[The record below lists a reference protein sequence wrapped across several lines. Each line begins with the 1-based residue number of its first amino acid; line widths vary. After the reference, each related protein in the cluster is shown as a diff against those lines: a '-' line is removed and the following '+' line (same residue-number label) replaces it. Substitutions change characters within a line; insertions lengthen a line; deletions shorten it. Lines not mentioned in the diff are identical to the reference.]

1 MKGKIFMFK
10 KKLKIII
17 ISIIAIIVVVFLA
30 GGYTVYSKLSKIKT
44 TKIELTDEE
53 IGIQKQEEET
63 VKDKKDVT
71 SILLLGLD
79 REEHATD
86 VNMILTLDNDNK
98 EVRLLSILRDSYI
111 YYGEGKTNKLN
122 YAINYGGVTNSIKTV
137 NENYGTEIRDYV
149 LIDFDGVMN
158 LVDAMGGVTVN
169 LTSEEIPYI
178 SPNKNL
184 KPGNN
189 LLNGKQALSYSR
201 IRRIGTDFQRTQRQR
216 NVIDAMYSKVKSLS
230 LGEMNKLLDVAL
242 NNVETSLS
250 YGEILSLAQK
260 IISYGGKDIKQGRVP
275 LDGTWHDGNEA
286 TYYLMWDKE
295 PNLRYVREF
304 IEGE

>member
-1 MKGKIFMFK
+1 MSRK
-10 KKLKIII
+10 KSKIII
-17 ISIIAIIVVVFLA
+17 ISIVAILALIFLA
-30 GGYTVYSKLSKIKT
+30 GGYAVYSKLSKIKT
-44 TKIELTDEE
+44 TKIELPDEE
-53 IGIQKQEEET
+53 IGIQKHENEE
-63 VKDKKDVT
+63 VKNKKDVT

-86 VNMILTLDNDNK
+86 VNMVLTLDDDNK
-98 EVRLLSILRDSYI
+98 EIRLLSILRDSYI
-111 YYGEGKTNKLN
+111 YYGEDKTNKLN

-137 NENYGTEIRDYV
+137 NENYGTEIRDYI

-158 LVDAMGGVTVN
+158 LLDAMGGVNVN

-184 KPGNN
+184 KSGNN
-189 LLNGKQALSYSR
+189 VLSGKQALSYSR

-216 NVIDAMYSKVKSLS
+216 NVINAMYSKVKSLS

-250 YGEILSLAQK
+250 YGEILSLGQK
-260 IISYGGKDIKQGRVP
+260 IISYGGKEIKQGRVP
-275 LDGTWHDGNEA
+275 IDGTWHDDYKEL
-286 TYYLMWDKE
+286 YYLIWDKE
-295 PNLRYVREF
+295 PNLKYIRDF
-304 IEGE
+304 IYGE

>member
-1 MKGKIFMFK
+1 MSIK
-10 KKLKIII
+10 KSKIII
-17 ISIIAIIVVVFLA
+17 ISIVAILALIFLA
-30 GGYTVYSKLSKIKT
+30 GGYAVYSKLSKIKT
-44 TKIELTDEE
+44 TKIELPDEE
-53 IGIQKQEEET
+53 IGIQKHENEE
-63 VKDKKDVT
+63 VKNKKDVT

-86 VNMILTLDNDNK
+86 VNMVLTLDDDNK
-98 EVRLLSILRDSYI
+98 EIRLLSILRDSYI
-111 YYGEGKTNKLN
+111 YYGEDKTNKLN

-137 NENYGTEIRDYV
+137 NENYGTEIRDYI

-158 LVDAMGGVTVN
+158 LVDAMGGVNVN

-184 KPGNN
+184 KSGNN
-189 LLNGKQALSYSR
+189 VLSGKQALSYSR

-216 NVIDAMYSKVKSLS
+216 NVINAMYSKVKSLS

-250 YGEILSLAQK
+250 YGEILSLGQK
-260 IISYGGKDIKQGRVP
+260 IISYGGKEIKQGRVP
-275 LDGTWHDGNEA
+275 IDGTWHDDYKEL
-286 TYYLMWDKE
+286 YYLMWDKE
-295 PNLRYVREF
+295 PNLKYIRDF
-304 IEGE
+304 IYGE

>member
-1 MKGKIFMFK
+1 MSRK
-10 KKLKIII
+10 KSKIII
-17 ISIIAIIVVVFLA
+17 ISIVAILALIFLA
-30 GGYTVYSKLSKIKT
+30 GGYAVYSKLSKIKT
-44 TKIELTDEE
+44 TKIELPDEE
-53 IGIQKQEEET
+53 IGIQKQENEE
-63 VKDKKDVT
+63 VKNKKDVT

-86 VNMILTLDNDNK
+86 VNMVLTLDDDNK
-98 EVRLLSILRDSYI
+98 EIRLLSILRDSYI
-111 YYGEGKTNKLN
+111 YYGEDKTNKLN

-137 NENYGTEIRDYV
+137 NENYGTEIRDYI

-158 LVDAMGGVTVN
+158 LVDAMGGVNVN

-184 KPGNN
+184 KFGNN
-189 LLNGKQALSYSR
+189 VLSGKQALSYSR

-216 NVIDAMYSKVKSLS
+216 NVINAMYSKVKSLS

-250 YGEILSLAQK
+250 YGEILSLGQK
-260 IISYGGKDIKQGRVP
+260 IISYGGKEIKQGRVP
-275 LDGTWHDGNEA
+275 IDGTWHDDYKEL
-286 TYYLMWDKE
+286 YYLIWDKE
-295 PNLRYVREF
+295 PNLKYIRDF
-304 IEGE
+304 IYGE

>member
-1 MKGKIFMFK
+1 MLK
-10 KKLKIII
+10 KKSKIII
-17 ISIIAIIVVVFLA
+17 ISILVIIFAVFGV
-30 GGYTVYSKLSKIKT
+30 GGYAVYSKLSKIKT
-44 TKIELTDEE
+44 TKIEMTDEE
-53 IGIQKQEEET
+53 IGIQNQEDET
-63 VKDKKDVT
+63 VKEKKDVT

-79 REEHATD
+79 KEEHATD
-86 VNMILTLDNDNK
+86 VNMILTLDDDNK
-98 EVRLLSILRDSYI
+98 EMRLLSILRDSYI
-111 YYGEGKTNKLN
+111 YYGDDKVNKLN
-122 YAINYGGVTNSIKTV
+122 YAINYGGVTNTIKTV
-137 NENYGTEIRDYV
+137 NENYGTEIRDYI

-169 LTSEEIPYI
+169 LTSEEIPQI

-184 KPGNN
+184 KPGSN

-201 IRRIGTDFQRTQRQR
+201 IRKIGTDFQRTQRQR

-250 YGEILSLAQK
+250 YGEILSLGQR
-260 IISYGGKDIKQGRVP
+260 IISYGGKDIKQGRIP
-275 LDGTWHDGNEA
+275 LDGTWHDGNES

-295 PNLRYVREF
+295 PNLRYVKEF
-304 IEGE
+304 IYEEQ

>member
-1 MKGKIFMFK
+1 MSRK
-10 KKLKIII
+10 KSKIII
-17 ISIIAIIVVVFLA
+17 ISIVAILALIFLS
-30 GGYTVYSKLSKIKT
+30 GGYAVYSKLSKIKT
-44 TKIELTDEE
+44 TKIELPDEE
-53 IGIQKQEEET
+53 IGIQKQENEE
-63 VKDKKDVT
+63 VKNKKDVT

-86 VNMILTLDNDNK
+86 VNMVLTLDDDNK
-98 EVRLLSILRDSYI
+98 EIRLLSILRDSYI
-111 YYGEGKTNKLN
+111 YYGEDKTNKLN

-137 NENYGTEIRDYV
+137 NENYGTEIRDYI

-158 LVDAMGGVTVN
+158 LVDAMGGVNVN

-184 KPGNN
+184 KSGNN
-189 LLNGKQALSYSR
+189 VLSGKQALSYSR

-216 NVIDAMYSKVKSLS
+216 NVINAMYSKVKSLS

-250 YGEILSLAQK
+250 YGEILSLGQK
-260 IISYGGKDIKQGRVP
+260 IISYGGKEIKQGRVP
-275 LDGTWHDGNEA
+275 IDGTWHDGNEA

-295 PNLRYVREF
+295 PNLKYVREF
-304 IEGE
+304 IYGE

>member
-1 MKGKIFMFK
+1 MSRK
-10 KKLKIII
+10 KSKIII
-17 ISIIAIIVVVFLA
+17 ISIVAILALIFLA
-30 GGYTVYSKLSKIKT
+30 GGYAVYSKLSKIKT
-44 TKIELTDEE
+44 TKIELPDEE
-53 IGIQKQEEET
+53 IGIQKQENEE
-63 VKDKKDVT
+63 VKNKKDVT

-86 VNMILTLDNDNK
+86 VNMVLTLDDDNK
-98 EVRLLSILRDSYI
+98 EIRLLSILRDSYI
-111 YYGEGKTNKLN
+111 YYGEDKTNKLN

-137 NENYGTEIRDYV
+137 NENYGTEIRDYI

-158 LVDAMGGVTVN
+158 LVDAMGGVNVN

-184 KPGNN
+184 KSGNN
-189 LLNGKQALSYSR
+189 VLSGKQALSYSR

-216 NVIDAMYSKVKSLS
+216 NVINAMYSKVKSLS

-250 YGEILSLAQK
+250 YGEILSLGQK
-260 IISYGGKDIKQGRVP
+260 IISYGGKEIKQGRVP
-275 LDGTWHDGNEA
+275 IDGTWHDDYKEL
-286 TYYLMWDKE
+286 YYLMWDKE
-295 PNLRYVREF
+295 PNLKYVREF
-304 IEGE
+304 IYGE

>member
-1 MKGKIFMFK
+1 MSRK
-10 KKLKIII
+10 KSKIII
-17 ISIIAIIVVVFLA
+17 ISIVAILALIFLA
-30 GGYTVYSKLSKIKT
+30 GGYAVYSKLSKIKT
-44 TKIELTDEE
+44 TKIELPDEE
-53 IGIQKQEEET
+53 IGIQKQENEE
-63 VKDKKDVT
+63 VKNKKDVT

-86 VNMILTLDNDNK
+86 VNMVLTLDDDNK
-98 EVRLLSILRDSYI
+98 EIRLLSILRDSYI
-111 YYGEGKTNKLN
+111 YYGEDKTNKLN

-137 NENYGTEIRDYV
+137 NENYGTEIRDYI

-158 LVDAMGGVTVN
+158 LVDAMGGVNVN

-184 KPGNN
+184 KSENN
-189 LLNGKQALSYSR
+189 VLSGKQALSYSR

-216 NVIDAMYSKVKSLS
+216 NVINAMYSKVKSLS

-250 YGEILSLAQK
+250 YGEILSLGQK
-260 IISYGGKDIKQGRVP
+260 IISYGGKEIKQGRVP
-275 LDGTWHDGNEA
+275 IDGTWHDDYKEL
-286 TYYLMWDKE
+286 YYLMWDKE
-295 PNLRYVREF
+295 PNLKYIRDF
-304 IEGE
+304 IYGE

>member
-1 MKGKIFMFK
+1 MEGEMFMSK
-10 KKLKIII
+10 KKSKIII
-17 ISIIAIIVVVFLA
+17 ISIVTILTLIFLS
-30 GGYTVYSKLSKIKT
+30 GGYAVYSKLAKIKT
-44 TKIELTDEE
+44 TKIELTDAE
-53 IGIQKQEEET
+53 IGIQKEENEE
-63 VKDKKDVT
+63 VKNKKDVT

-86 VNMILTLDNDNK
+86 VNMVLTLDDDNK
-98 EVRLLSILRDSYI
+98 EIRLLSILRDSYI
-111 YYGEGKTNKLN
+111 YYGEDKTNKLN

-137 NENYGTEIRDYV
+137 NENYGTEIRDYI

-158 LVDAMGGVTVN
+158 LVDAMGGVNVN

-189 LLNGKQALSYSR
+189 VLSGKQALSYSR

-216 NVIDAMYSKVKSLS
+216 NVINAMYSKVKSLS

-250 YGEILSLAQK
+250 YGEILSLGQK
-260 IISYGGKDIKQGRVP
+260 IISYGGKEIKQGRVP
-275 LDGTWHDGNEA
+275 IDGTWHDRNEA
-286 TYYLMWDKE
+286 TYYLIWDKE

-304 IEGE
+304 IKGE

>member
-1 MKGKIFMFK
+1 MSRK
-10 KKLKIII
+10 KSKIII
-17 ISIIAIIVVVFLA
+17 ISIVAILALIFLA
-30 GGYTVYSKLSKIKT
+30 GGYAVYSKLSKIKT
-44 TKIELTDEE
+44 TKIELPDEE
-53 IGIQKQEEET
+53 IGIQKQENEE
-63 VKDKKDVT
+63 VKNKKDVT

-86 VNMILTLDNDNK
+86 VNMVLTLDDDNK
-98 EVRLLSILRDSYI
+98 EIRLLSILRDSYI
-111 YYGEGKTNKLN
+111 YYGEDKTNKLN

-137 NENYGTEIRDYV
+137 NENYGTEIRDYI

-158 LVDAMGGVTVN
+158 LVDAMGGVNVN

-184 KPGNN
+184 KSGNN
-189 LLNGKQALSYSR
+189 VLSGKQALSYSR

-216 NVIDAMYSKVKSLS
+216 NVINAMYSKVKSLS

-250 YGEILSLAQK
+250 YGEILSLGQK
-260 IISYGGKDIKQGRVP
+260 IISYGGKEIKQGRVP
-275 LDGTWHDGNEA
+275 IDGTWHDDYKEL
-286 TYYLMWDKE
+286 YYLMWDKE
-295 PNLRYVREF
+295 PNLKYIRDF
-304 IEGE
+304 IYGE

>member
-1 MKGKIFMFK
+1 MSRK
-10 KKLKIII
+10 KSKIII
-17 ISIIAIIVVVFLA
+17 ISIVAILALIFLA
-30 GGYTVYSKLSKIKT
+30 GGYAVYSKLSKIKT
-44 TKIELTDEE
+44 TKIELPDEE
-53 IGIQKQEEET
+53 IGIQKQENEE
-63 VKDKKDVT
+63 VKNKKDVT

-86 VNMILTLDNDNK
+86 VNMVLTLDDDNK
-98 EVRLLSILRDSYI
+98 EIRLLSILRDSYI
-111 YYGEGKTNKLN
+111 YYGEDKTNKLN

-137 NENYGTEIRDYV
+137 NENYGTEIRDYM

-158 LVDAMGGVTVN
+158 LVDVMGGVNVN

-184 KPGNN
+184 KSGNN
-189 LLNGKQALSYSR
+189 VLSGKQALSYSR

-216 NVIDAMYSKVKSLS
+216 NVINAMYSKVKSLS

-250 YGEILSLAQK
+250 YGEILSLGQK
-260 IISYGGKDIKQGRVP
+260 IISYGGKEIKQGRVP
-275 LDGTWHDGNEA
+275 IDGTWHDDYKEL
-286 TYYLMWDKE
+286 YYLMWDKE
-295 PNLRYVREF
+295 ANLKYIREF
-304 IEGE
+304 IKGE

>member
-1 MKGKIFMFK
+1 MSRK
-10 KKLKIII
+10 KSKIII
-17 ISIIAIIVVVFLA
+17 ISIVAILALIFLA
-30 GGYTVYSKLSKIKT
+30 GGYAVYSKLSKIKT
-44 TKIELTDEE
+44 TKIELPDEE
-53 IGIQKQEEET
+53 IGIQKQENEE
-63 VKDKKDVT
+63 VKNKKDVT

-86 VNMILTLDNDNK
+86 VNMVLTLDDDNK
-98 EVRLLSILRDSYI
+98 EIRLLSILRDSYI
-111 YYGEGKTNKLN
+111 YYGEDKTNKLN

-137 NENYGTEIRDYV
+137 NENYGTEIRDYM

-158 LVDAMGGVTVN
+158 LVDVMGGVNVN

-184 KPGNN
+184 KSGNN
-189 LLNGKQALSYSR
+189 VLSGKQALSYSR

-216 NVIDAMYSKVKSLS
+216 NVINAMYSKVKSLS

-250 YGEILSLAQK
+250 YGEILSLGQK
-260 IISYGGKDIKQGRVP
+260 IISYGGKEIKQGRVP
-275 LDGTWHDGNEA
+275 IDGTWHDDYKEL
-286 TYYLMWDKE
+286 YYLMWDKE
-295 PNLRYVREF
+295 PNLKYIRDF
-304 IEGE
+304 IYGE

>member
-1 MKGKIFMFK
+1 MSRK
-10 KKLKIII
+10 KSKIII
-17 ISIIAIIVVVFLA
+17 ISIVAILALIFLA
-30 GGYTVYSKLSKIKT
+30 GGYAVYSKLSKIKT
-44 TKIELTDEE
+44 TKIELPDEE
-53 IGIQKQEEET
+53 IGIQKQENEE
-63 VKDKKDVT
+63 VKNKKDVT

-86 VNMILTLDNDNK
+86 VNMVLTLDDDNK
-98 EVRLLSILRDSYI
+98 EIRLLSILRDSYI
-111 YYGEGKTNKLN
+111 YYGEDKTNKLN

-137 NENYGTEIRDYV
+137 NENYGTEIRDYM

-158 LVDAMGGVTVN
+158 LVDAMGGVNVN

-184 KPGNN
+184 KSGNN
-189 LLNGKQALSYSR
+189 VLSGKQALSYSR

-216 NVIDAMYSKVKSLS
+216 NVINAMYSKVKSLS

-250 YGEILSLAQK
+250 YGEILSLGQK
-260 IISYGGKDIKQGRVP
+260 IISYGGKEIKQGRVP
-275 LDGTWHDGNEA
+275 IDGTWHDGNEA

-295 PNLRYVREF
+295 PNLKYIRDF
-304 IEGE
+304 IYGE

>member
-1 MKGKIFMFK
+1 MSRK
-10 KKLKIII
+10 KSKIII
-17 ISIIAIIVVVFLA
+17 ISIVAILALIFLA
-30 GGYTVYSKLSKIKT
+30 GGYAVYSKLSKIKT
-44 TKIELTDEE
+44 TKIELPDEE
-53 IGIQKQEEET
+53 IGIQKQENEE
-63 VKDKKDVT
+63 VKNKKDVT

-86 VNMILTLDNDNK
+86 VNMVLTLDDDNK
-98 EVRLLSILRDSYI
+98 EIRLLSILRDSYI
-111 YYGEGKTNKLN
+111 YYGEDKTNKLN

-137 NENYGTEIRDYV
+137 NENYGTEIRDYI

-158 LVDAMGGVTVN
+158 LLDAMGGVNVN

-184 KPGNN
+184 KSGNN
-189 LLNGKQALSYSR
+189 VLSGKQALSYSR

-216 NVIDAMYSKVKSLS
+216 NVINAMYSKVKSLS

-250 YGEILSLAQK
+250 YGEILSLGQK
-260 IISYGGKDIKQGRVP
+260 IISYGGKEIKQGRVP
-275 LDGTWHDGNEA
+275 IDGTWHDDYKEL
-286 TYYLMWDKE
+286 YYLMWDKE
-295 PNLRYVREF
+295 PNLKYIRDF
-304 IEGE
+304 IYGE

>member
-1 MKGKIFMFK
+1 MSRK
-10 KKLKIII
+10 KSKIII
-17 ISIIAIIVVVFLA
+17 ISIVAILALIFLA
-30 GGYTVYSKLSKIKT
+30 GGYAVYSKLSKIKT
-44 TKIELTDEE
+44 TKIELPDEE
-53 IGIQKQEEET
+53 IGIQKHENEE
-63 VKDKKDVT
+63 VKNKKDVT

-86 VNMILTLDNDNK
+86 VNMVLTLDDDNK
-98 EVRLLSILRDSYI
+98 EIRLLSILRDSYI
-111 YYGEGKTNKLN
+111 YYGEDKTNKLN

-137 NENYGTEIRDYV
+137 NENYGTEIRDYI

-158 LVDAMGGVTVN
+158 LVDAMGGVNVN

-184 KPGNN
+184 KSGNN
-189 LLNGKQALSYSR
+189 VLSGKQALSYSR

-216 NVIDAMYSKVKSLS
+216 NVINAMYSKVKSLS

-250 YGEILSLAQK
+250 YGEILSLGQK
-260 IISYGGKDIKQGRVP
+260 IISYGGKEIKQGRVP
-275 LDGTWHDGNEA
+275 IDGTWHDDYKEL
-286 TYYLMWDKE
+286 YYLMWDKE
-295 PNLRYVREF
+295 PNLKYIRDF
-304 IEGE
+304 IYGE

>member
-1 MKGKIFMFK
+1 MSRK
-10 KKLKIII
+10 KTKMIITF
-17 ISIIAIIVVVFLA
+17 IIAILLIIFCI

-44 TKIELTDEE
+44 TKIEMTDEE
-53 IGIQKQEEET
+53 IGIQKQEDEM

-86 VNMILTLDNDNK
+86 VNMILTLDDDNN
-98 EVRLLSILRDSYI
+98 EMRLLSILRDSYI
-111 YYGEGKTNKLN
+111 YYGDGKTNKLN

-137 NENYGTEIRDYV
+137 NENYGTEIRDYI

-178 SPNKNL
+178 TSNKNL

-216 NVIDAMYSKVKSLS
+216 NVIDAMYSKVKSLPLS
-230 LGEMNKLLDVAL
+230 EINKLLDVAL

-250 YGEILSLAQK
+250 YGEILSLGQK
-260 IISYGGKDIKQGRVP
+260 IISYGGKEIKQGRVP
-275 LDGTWHDGNEA
+275 VDGTWHDDYKEL
-286 TYYLMWDKE
+286 YYLMWDKE
-295 PNLRYVREF
+295 LNLKYVREF
-304 IEGE
+304 IYGE

>member
-1 MKGKIFMFK
+1 MSRK
-10 KKLKIII
+10 KSKIII
-17 ISIIAIIVVVFLA
+17 ISIVAILALIFLA
-30 GGYTVYSKLSKIKT
+30 GGYAVYSKLSKIKT
-44 TKIELTDEE
+44 TKIELPDEE
-53 IGIQKQEEET
+53 IGIQKHENEE
-63 VKDKKDVT
+63 VKNKKDVT

-86 VNMILTLDNDNK
+86 VNMVLTLDDDNK
-98 EVRLLSILRDSYI
+98 EIRLLSILRDSYI
-111 YYGEGKTNKLN
+111 YYGEDKTNKLN

-137 NENYGTEIRDYV
+137 NENYGTEIRDYI

-158 LVDAMGGVTVN
+158 LVDAMGGVNVN

-184 KPGNN
+184 KSGNN
-189 LLNGKQALSYSR
+189 VLSGKQALSYSR

-216 NVIDAMYSKVKSLS
+216 NVINAMYSKVKSLS

-250 YGEILSLAQK
+250 YGEILSLGQK
-260 IISYGGKDIKQGRVP
+260 IISYGGKEIKQGRVP
-275 LDGTWHDGNEA
+275 IDGTWHDDYKEL
-286 TYYLMWDKE
+286 YYLIWDKE
-295 PNLRYVREF
+295 PNLKYIRDF
-304 IEGE
+304 IYGE

>member
-1 MKGKIFMFK
+1 MSRK
-10 KKLKIII
+10 KTKMIITF
-17 ISIIAIIVVVFLA
+17 IIAILLIIFCI

-44 TKIELTDEE
+44 TKIEMTDEE
-53 IGIQKQEEET
+53 IGIQKQEDEM

-86 VNMILTLDNDNK
+86 VNMILTLDDDNN
-98 EVRLLSILRDSYI
+98 EMRLLSILRDSYI
-111 YYGEGKTNKLN
+111 YYGDGKTNKLN

-137 NENYGTEIRDYV
+137 NENYGTEIRDYI

-178 SPNKNL
+178 TSNKNL

-216 NVIDAMYSKVKSLS
+216 NVIDAMYSKVKSLPLS
-230 LGEMNKLLDVAL
+230 EMNKLLDVAL

-250 YGEILSLAQK
+250 YGEILSLGKK
-260 IISYGGKDIKQGRVP
+260 IISYGGKEIKQGRVP
-275 LDGTWHDGNEA
+275 VDGTWHDDYKEL
-286 TYYLMWDKE
+286 YYLMWDKE
-295 PNLRYVREF
+295 PNLKYVREF
-304 IEGE
+304 IYGE